1 MDNQVLVRV
10 SNSRADLA
18 EKLESLFRFQLAV
31 IAIVIQSLA
40 LDVFHDKKWN
50 SIRSKAAAVKL
61 RDVWVIETGEEM
73 LFAFE
78 VTNNVFRVEAA
89 ANELERDS
97 AIQLP
102 ILREINFAHAAAAD
116 ERDNLVVANDLA
128 GAECALA
135 EERFG
140 REMQGRDFN
149 ESAHALLLLEERRD
163 LRTHRRIGTTFFLEK
178 RRPTF
183 RFAFD
188 RGLDEFR
195 QPPRPIV
202 RHGLR

>member
-1 MDNQVLVRV
+1 MDDQTLVRV

-18 EKLESLFRFQLAV
+18 EKLESLLRFQLAV

-50 SIRSKAAAVKL
+50 SLCSKAAAVKL

-78 VTNNVFRVEAA
+78 VTNNVFRVQAA

-128 GAECALA
+128 GAQCALA
-135 EERFG
+135 NEGFG
-140 REMQGRDFN
+140 CQMQGW
-149 ESAHALLLLEERRD
+149 SC
-163 LRTHRRIGTTFFLEK
+163 
-178 RRPTF
+178 
-183 RFAFD
+183 
-188 RGLDEFR
+188 
-195 QPPRPIV
+195 
-202 RHGLR
+202 